1 MDTPQLRKA
10 QLSDL
15 DEIMEIEGQSF
26 NEEAFSRRQMRY
38 LLTSD
43 NSFLVAEMQ
52 QQVVATMILL
62 SKKKSKVLR
71 IYGLAVSDKFRGKGL
86 GKAMLA
92 EALNLA
98 TVGNFSVLSL
108 EVKSV
113 NNTAIKLYESF
124 GFKAVKELPDYF
136 KGGYAAMRMELKL

>member
-1 MDTPQLRKA
+1 METPQLRKA

-15 DEIMEIEGQSF
+15 DKIMAIEGQSF
-26 NEEAFSRRQMRY
+26 NEEAFSRGQMRY

-43 NSFLVAEMQ
+43 NTFLVAEMQ

-71 IYGLAVSDKFRGKGL
+71 IYGLAVSNKFRGKGL
-86 GKAMLA
+86 GKAMLV
-92 EALNLA
+92 EAINVA
-98 TVGNFSVLSL
+98 TAGNYGVLSL

-124 GFKAVKELPDYF
+124 GFKAVKELPHYF
-136 KGGYAAMRMELKL
+136 KGGYTAQRMQLKL